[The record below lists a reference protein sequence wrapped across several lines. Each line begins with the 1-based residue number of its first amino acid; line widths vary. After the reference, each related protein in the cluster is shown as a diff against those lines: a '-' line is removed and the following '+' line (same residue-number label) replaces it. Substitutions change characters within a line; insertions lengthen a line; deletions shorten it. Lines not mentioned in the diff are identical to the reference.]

1 MNAPLE
7 NPGPVLVLNGSEPF
21 GVGGRRACYVHP
33 LDPAKCVKV
42 LRTDERRTIR
52 VKNSGSLI
60 PTAWRREYNNNTQE
74 MHELYALEKRIGAE
88 NMGKHIPRC
97 YGMAETDLGPGLV
110 LDLVR
115 DEDGR
120 ISHSIR
126 ELITLGYDL
135 EKLRPAFDEFC
146 RFLTDH
152 LVLTRS
158 ILDHNL
164 AVSMSAQGPQRI
176 VMIDGLGYPG
186 WLPIA
191 AWIPSIGR
199 AKVAQR
205 KEDAWRRFET
215 FAASGGVSE
224 ELRRNSTWDQGHLRH
239 RG

>member
-1 MNAPLE
+1 VSAAPFS
-7 NPGPVLVLNGSEPF
+7 NGPVLALKGSEPF
-21 GVGGRRACYVHP
+21 GVGGRRMCFAHP
-33 LDPAKCVKV
+33 LEPDKCVKV
-42 LRTDERRTIR
+42 LRTDEKRTIR
-52 VKNSGSLI
+52 IKSGSLI
-60 PTAWRREYNNNTQE
+60 PAAWRREYNNNTHE
-74 MHELYALEKRIGAE
+74 MRELLALEKRIGTR
-88 NMGKHIPRC
+88 NMGRHIPRC
-97 YGMAETDLGPGLV
+97 YGMAATDLGPGLV

-126 ELITLGYDL
+126 ELITIGYNL

-146 RFLTDH
+146 RFLSDH

-164 AVSMSAQGPQRI
+164 AVSMGAQGPLRI

-186 WLPIA
+186 WLPVA
-191 AWIPSIGR
+191 AWVPAIGR

-205 KEDAWRRFET
+205 KEEAWRRFET
-215 FAASGGVSE
+215 FAAKGGVSE
-224 ELRRNSTWDQGHLRH
+224 ELRRNSTWDQGLLRH